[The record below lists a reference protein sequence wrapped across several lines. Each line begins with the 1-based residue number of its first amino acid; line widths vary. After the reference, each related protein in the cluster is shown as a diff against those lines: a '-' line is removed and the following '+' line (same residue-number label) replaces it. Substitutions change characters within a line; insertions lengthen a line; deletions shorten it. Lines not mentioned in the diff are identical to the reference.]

1 MENKKTN
8 WQDVK
13 VFLNGREIKSIKS
26 VSYEQ
31 KFTFEQLNEKLK
43 EAEENEDYELC
54 SELKNKIDNYNN
66 N

>member
-13 VFLNGREIKSIKS
+13 VFFNGREIKSIKS

-54 SELKNKIDNYNN
+54 SELKNKIDNYKE
-66 N
+66 

>member
-43 EAEENEDYELC
+43 EAEENEHYELC
-54 SELKNKIDNYNN
+54 SELKNKIDNYKSE
-66 N
+66 